1 MRTVY
6 IGREEV
12 VGYARDIAQRLVALE
27 ANFPYVWCPVGKSG
41 DHLLREIAKHL
52 PEQSAKQ
59 IRVVELSFDKT
70 KHKAT
75 LENEQDKDVIKG
87 AEHVLVLD
95 SSVHSG
101 GSMLECIRLV
111 NACGANHVLSYS
123 LVVKRS
129 SRFVPH
135 YFGVIVGDHDRVLF
149 LLDVLP
155 NNRLY
160 TSKYKPVGMFR
171 RIEAGDALRS
181 SPSLDVG
188 VASLDKISWGDLYYE
203 HKANGYDVFLVED
216 KDRIAGFIKLK
227 IKTGPTLAIDVIAND
242 KAYRGAGIGG
252 ALMRFAETL
261 GRANECKFV
270 DLWAIE
276 DQVEFYGKR
285 DYQVCGDSIDTGD
298 GEKYTHMR
306 KPLLYHF
313 KADDENPE
321 HRVKSAAAK
330 VQI

>member
-1 MRTVY
+1 M
-6 IGREEV
+6 
-12 VGYARDIAQRLVALE
+12 VGYAKDIAHRLVALE
-27 ANFPYVWCPVGKSG
+27 ADFPYIWCPVGKSG
-41 DHLLREIAKHL
+41 DHLLREIAKYL
-52 PEQSAKQ
+52 PAQQSERLQ
-59 IRVVELSFDKT
+59 VVDLFFDKT
-70 KHKAT
+70 KRQASLKS
-75 LENEQDKDVIKG
+75 EQDKEVLKG

-111 NACGANHVLSYS
+111 NACGAIHALSYS

-160 TSKYKPVGMFR
+160 TSKYKPVGIFR

-227 IKTGPTLAIDVIAND
+227 IKAGPTLAIDVIAND

-261 GRANECKFV
+261 GRANECRFV

-276 DQVEFYGKR
+276 EQVGFYGKR
-285 DYQVCGDSIDTGD
+285 DYQVCGDTIDTGD

-313 KADDENPE
+313 NADEEQSDHEA
-321 HRVKSAAAK
+321 KSAAAK